1 MIASKG
7 LITQLTERFQELKDV
22 RSPYESQWR
31 DIADY
36 LGATRGSD
44 VKAEKNAL
52 RGRKIYDAHGRTAKA
67 RLTAQLHGG
76 MVNPLSP
83 WAIASPTREEP
94 EEEAAAWF
102 DKATRRLHQFLTSTT
117 SMFSVALAEYID
129 DLITFGNGYIWLG
142 NDPTKG
148 PVFRAISV
156 WNCWVDVDEHGRVD
170 TLYRQYK
177 MKAGKASKK
186 WPDAKNL
193 ADAAKKDPN
202 KEITIIHAVEPRVDF
217 ETGMA
222 ADAPVNKPWRDV
234 QFYLE
239 GPEVLE
245 VTGRDRFPYAVG
257 RFYKRPDETY
267 GYGPSDEALPDIRL
281 ANAISETV
289 LRMADLAAD
298 PPLMMPIGFMVRRID
313 RRAGA
318 VNYYDASK
326 ALLSRGD
333 PVANLQKT
341 GDVQLGVA
349 MLQMVHEKIE
359 AAFFSDWMTLPNN
372 VAETATAVNDRKDLR
387 AAGMAHMIVRQEVE
401 ALDPIAEH
409 GFESLEKLDW
419 FDPPP
424 ESLRGADLRFVY
436 RTPLHLALQRGEVD
450 AVVRFIGII
459 QQMETISPGTAKQV
473 LNVEQ
478 TSRFMAARVG
488 LPLMLLNPPEQVA
501 AKKQEQ
507 EEAEASAASVS
518 QIQQGAQAARDGSQA
533 MANLG
538 MTPEDLGAFQ

>member
-1 MIASKG
+1 MIDKDKA
-7 LITQLTERFQELKDV
+7 IAQLNSRFQELK
-22 RSPYESQWR
+22 RLRYPYEPQWR
-31 DIADY
+31 DIADF
-36 LGATRGSD
+36 LGVTRGSELTT
-44 VKAEKNAL
+44 EKQSL
-52 RGRKIYDAHGRTAKA
+52 RRRKIFDAHGRTAKA

-94 EEEAAAWF
+94 DEEAAQWF
-102 DKATRRLHQFLTSTT
+102 DKATRRLHQYLTST
-117 SMFSVALAEYID
+117 SSLFSVALAEYLD
-129 DLITFGNGYIWLG
+129 DVITFGNGYIWLG
-142 NDPTKG
+142 DDPTKG
-148 PVFRAISV
+148 PVFRAVSV
-156 WNCWVDVDEHGRVD
+156 WNCWIDVDEHGRVD
-170 TLYRQYK
+170 TLYRSYK
-177 MKAGKASKK
+177 MKASRAAKK
-186 WPDAKNL
+186 WPDATKL
-193 ADAAKKDPN
+193 AEAAKHDGDRQV
-202 KEITIIHAVEPRVDF
+202 TIIHAVEPRIDF
-217 ETGMA
+217 SAELDV
-222 ADAPVNKPWRDV
+222 DAPLNKPWRDV
-234 QFYLE
+234 QFYQE
-239 GPEVLE
+239 GPELLE
-245 VTGRDRFPYAVG
+245 ESGRDRFPYAVG

-298 PPLMMPIGFMVRRID
+298 PPLMMPVGFMVRRID

-318 VNYYDASK
+318 INYYDASK

-349 MLQMVHEKIE
+349 MLEMIHDKIE
-359 AAFFSDWMTLPNN
+359 AAYFSDWMTLPNN

-409 GFESLEKLDW
+409 GFEVLEKLDW
-419 FDPPP
+419 FDQPP
-424 ESLRGADLRFVY
+424 ESLLGADLRFVY

-450 AVVRFIGII
+450 AVVRFIGVI
-459 QQMETISPGTAKQV
+459 QQMESLSPGTANQV
-473 LNVEQ
+473 LNVEE

-488 LPLMLLNPPEQVA
+488 LPLMLLNQREVVA
-501 AKKQEQ
+501 AKKQAQ
-507 EEAEASAASVS
+507 EEAEASAASVA
-518 QIQQGAQAARDGSQA
+518 QIQQGAQAAQAGSQA